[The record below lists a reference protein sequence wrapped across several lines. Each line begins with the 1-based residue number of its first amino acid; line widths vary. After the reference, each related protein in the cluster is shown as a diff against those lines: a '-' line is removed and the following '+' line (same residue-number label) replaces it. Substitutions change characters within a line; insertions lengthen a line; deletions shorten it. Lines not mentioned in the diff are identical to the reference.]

1 MELPT
6 RWMALVCQTAHVRA
20 LHCHPST
27 ASRSARVQSCSLL
40 QSRRTP
46 VTTPESHQLM
56 GIRFALANAMAP
68 GPESRQLY
76 VIHVRWSIV
85 ASTELAPTGCAR
97 AVSGIVEIAV
107 RSRVALTETS
117 HIITVCSVLFQTEEK
132 SGVQEAKGVALTMG
146 AHAVLAIVVVL

>member
-68 GPESRQLY
+68 GPESRRLFA
-76 VIHVRWSIV
+76 IRALMWIV
-85 ASTELAPTGCAR
+85 ASMELALMGCAN
-97 AVSGIVEIAV
+97 
-107 RSRVALTETS
+107 
-117 HIITVCSVLFQTEEK
+117 
-132 SGVQEAKGVALTMG
+132 VQEAILIDTTDSVANKPRVVQSIAT
-146 AHAVLAIVVVL
+146 ADVAFVPFSWAVMWPTTVCLVTRQMVA